1 MASAVP
7 RYGPTGHTL
16 AESDD
21 DRCEVTTFA
30 RWGDGPDIRCLLKPH
45 DPGTGHLGD
54 TRAKQRFRWWP
65 EDENW

>member
-1 MASAVP
+1 VTLS

-21 DRCEVTTFA
+21 DRCEVTSEGW
-30 RWGDGPDIRCLLKPH
+30 REDDPEIRCLLKPH

-65 EDENW
+65 EEENW

>member
-1 MASAVP
+1 VTLS

-21 DRCEVTTFA
+21 DRCEVT
-30 RWGDGPDIRCLLKPH
+30 REGWREGDPDIRCLLKPH

-65 EDENW
+65 EEENW